1 MEVEPGTYIMA
12 NAGYLITT
20 IIDKKQTGP
29 DGFHFLVL
37 DGGMEVNARPLL
49 YGSRHPFYIVSQEG
63 TLISSE
69 FDPDIGEQKD
79 EFIVVGRCCESGD
92 SQTLDSRHH
101 ITPRLMTA
109 PETGDYCIIGGTG
122 AYCASMT
129 PFNYNSHT
137 QAPELL
143 FRQNGSIQLIRR
155 QQTLEQITQNEC
167 SL

>member
-20 IIDKKQTGP
+20 IIDQKQTGP

-37 DGGMEVNARPLL
+37 DGGMEVNVRPLL
-49 YGSRHPFYIVSQEG
+49 YGSRHPFYLVSKKGQ
-63 TLISSE
+63 LISSE
-69 FDPDIGEQKD
+69 FDTEIGEQKD
-79 EFIVVGRCCESGD
+79 EFIIVGRCCESGD

-109 PETGDYCIIGGTG
+109 PAIGDYFIIGGTG

-129 PFNYNSHT
+129 PFNYNSHA

-143 FRQNGSIQLIRR
+143 LRQNGSIHLIRKK
-155 QQTLEQITQNEC
+155 QTLEQITQNEC
-167 SL
+167 SI